1 MSGAGRQAAYECMYT
16 ILETCRDR
24 TDLFAFMDR
33 LVAGL
38 QDRPDIR
45 ELCHLMLIRLAQVAS
60 AVAVQSTCPFPV
72 SLRAPGPR

>member
-1 MSGAGRQAAYECMYT
+1 MTGAGLQAAYECMYT

-60 AVAVQSTCPFPV
+60 AVAVQSTCRFPV
-72 SLRAPGPR
+72 SL